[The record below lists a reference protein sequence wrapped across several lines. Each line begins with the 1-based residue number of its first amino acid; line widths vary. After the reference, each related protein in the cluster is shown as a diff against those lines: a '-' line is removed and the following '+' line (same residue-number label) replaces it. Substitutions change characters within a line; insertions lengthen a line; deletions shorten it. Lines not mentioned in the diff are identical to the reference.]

1 MTSKL
6 LGRICGIHWK
16 IPMLF
21 LLLSY
26 LDPTPCPTSDNTAL
40 PLPYSSSCFSDCSRY
55 SLPMQ
60 TGFKSGEDG
69 TKQDDRK
76 KQGLLPNYC
85 PTKNYYFFVLLKG
98 GAHDGAPGELFITFL
113 CKLNF
118 LPTSPTMS

>member
-1 MTSKL
+1 MTSKR

-21 LLLSY
+21 MLPSY

-40 PLPYSSSCFSDCSRY
+40 PLPYSSSYFSECSRY

-69 TKQDDRK
+69 TNKMTK
-76 KQGLLPNYC
+76 KARASSKLFPYA
-85 PTKNYYFFVLLKG
+85 KIYYFFVLLKG
-98 GAHDGAPGELFITFL
+98 GAHDGAPGELFITFV